1 MSRGWSKVE
10 KELPKLGET
19 MEASREGE
27 GQGEKL
33 KALAPHP
40 PG

>member
-1 MSRGWSKVE
+1 MNGRVFRVE
-10 KELPKLGET
+10 KELPEFGET
-19 MEASREGE
+19 MKAESE

-40 PG
+40 SG

>member
-1 MSRGWSKVE
+1 MYDRVFRVE
-10 KELPKLGET
+10 NELPKLDKT
-19 MEASREGE
+19 MEAEGE
-27 GQGEKL
+27 GHGEKL